1 MKFSKELVVP
11 LSILMMTCSL
21 IAAAVYF
28 VCHLYL
34 NKISHESLQN
44 WIQAE
49 TVNIK
54 EGNLLSAITKN
65 QRVLSSSE
73 FIKGVSLIDLS
84 SNDQRVL
91 IGFGEKILSRDI
103 ANAVKD
109 EISTVDI
116 GFLKQL
122 VVARIPNNTTLAI
135 GFQIDG
141 YFLRVIFAITSFGLM
156 ILFALFSGT
165 IFYLQHRESQK
176 REQLIISES
185 KGKLL
190 FAEMAARVAHDI
202 RSPMGVLTRI
212 TEQQLQ
218 SREAQEIITQ
228 VASRL
233 QNITD
238 DLVKY
243 WQKEIKG
250 AKDFDSNIAESTFDP
265 IRIESI
271 LSELL
276 SEKKNLYEHLENI
289 EFSFVNASSSTLF
302 AVDGKELARHL
313 SNIIDNAVDAVG
325 FSGKIVIGTN
335 SDDKLI
341 KIYVKDSGCGIPDDV
356 LPLIGKEKLSIG
368 KSSGSGYGLYYA
380 REFINSLGGEL
391 TVESQIGQG
400 STITFIFPKNDRVL
414 IFPKS
419 DCIAYLDDDPLT
431 YEPVRQFVKKMALAP
446 IEVKVFET
454 SSQYLDWSLENR
466 NHILLCDYNL
476 KEKHADGLSVIA
488 GAKTKSAITSH
499 LITNSYDDPLV
510 VQRSKESSVPII
522 AKDKIFEYDVVWV

>member
-103 ANAVKD
+103 ANGAKD
-109 EISTVDI
+109 EINTIDI

-122 VVARIPNNTTLAI
+122 VVVKIPNNTTLAI

-156 ILFALFSGT
+156 ILFVLFSGT

-176 REQLIISES
+176 REQLLISES

-212 TEQQLQ
+212 TEQQFQ
-218 SREAQEIITQ
+218 SKEAQDIISQ

-233 QNITD
+233 QSITD

-243 WQKEIKG
+243 WQKEIRG
-250 AKDFDSNIAESTFDP
+250 AKDFDFNVVESTSSP
-265 IRIESI
+265 IRVESV
-271 LSELL
+271 LNELL
-276 SEKKNLYEHLENI
+276 NEKKNLYEHLENV
-289 EFSFVNASSSTLF
+289 EFYFANALSSTFF

-313 SNIIDNAVDAVG
+313 SNIVDNAVDAVG
-325 FSGKIVIGTN
+325 FSGKITIGTS

-341 KIYVKDSGCGIPDDV
+341 MIYVKDTGCGISKDV

-380 REFINSLGGEL
+380 REFINSFGGEL
-391 TVESQIGQG
+391 SVESQIGQG
-400 STITFIFPKNDRVL
+400 STVTFIFPKNERVL
-414 IFPKS
+414 VFPKS

-431 YEPVRQFVKKMALAP
+431 YEPLRQFIKNKTLGPV
-446 IEVKVFET
+446 EVNVFEN
-454 SSQYLDWSLENR
+454 SSQYLNWSLENQ

-476 KEKHADGLSVIA
+476 KEKHTDGLSVIA
-488 GAKTKSAITSH
+488 GAKTKNAVTSH
-499 LITNSYDDPLV
+499 LITNSYDDPIV
-510 VQRSKESSVPII
+510 IQRSKELCVPII
-522 AKDKIFEYDVVWV
+522 AKDKLFEYDVVWI